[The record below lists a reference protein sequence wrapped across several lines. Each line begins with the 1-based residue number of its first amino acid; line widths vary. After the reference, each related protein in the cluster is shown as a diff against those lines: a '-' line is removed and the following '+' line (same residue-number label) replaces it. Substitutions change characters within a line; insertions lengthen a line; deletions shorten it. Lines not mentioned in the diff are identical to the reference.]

1 MSNGKVMIICLIE
14 FLKQYEHF
22 QGNVKVELDLSTY
35 GTKADSKGVTD
46 VDTSNLAVKLNLVS
60 LKASIDKIDID
71 KLKTVPADLSK
82 LSNVVENDVVRKSCV

>member
-1 MSNGKVMIICLIE
+1 MIICLIE

-22 QGNVKVELDLSTY
+22 QENVKVELDLSTY
-35 GTKADSKGVTD
+35 GTKADSKGVTG